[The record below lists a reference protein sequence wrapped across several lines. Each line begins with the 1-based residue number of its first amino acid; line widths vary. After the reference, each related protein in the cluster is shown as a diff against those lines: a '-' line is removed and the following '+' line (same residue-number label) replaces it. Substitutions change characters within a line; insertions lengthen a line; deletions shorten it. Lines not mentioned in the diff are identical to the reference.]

1 MCRAELCNRA
11 DDVHTY
17 PWGCARSYHTK
28 NAWKPWKTIINPL
41 AERPRVRWRQRV
53 HFHHRRLTTR
63 GDATTVAGRR
73 VRTATLPRR
82 AALTSGTG
90 VIVFTFTGSRA
101 RLGPRS
107 TQVDQYCR
115 VTAYPRVPRSHT
127 RVPVPSCYHVPTRV
141 HPRRVFRVGTA
152 LLEKYFKCFQNASK
166 ILFSKSTFRIKNT
179 LKWYFV
185 QHKLR
190 TFIFFL

>member
-1 MCRAELCNRA
+1 MYRAELCNRA

-28 NAWKPWKTIINPL
+28 NAWKPWKTINNPL

-63 GDATTVAGRR
+63 GDATIVADRR
-73 VRTATLPRR
+73 VRTAILPRR

-107 TQVDQYCR
+107 TQVPILSRYRVSACTPVTYPGTGIVMLSRTYPCAPTASIANRYC
-115 VTAYPRVPRSHT
+115 AT
-127 RVPVPSCYHVPTRV
+127 RK
-141 HPRRVFRVGTA
+141 VFQMFSER
-152 LLEKYFKCFQNASK
+152 FKDIVF
-166 ILFSKSTFRIKNT
+166 
-179 LKWYFV
+179 
-185 QHKLR
+185 
-190 TFIFFL
+190 